1 MPIHFSIFCV
11 SRNFFW
17 VIVFAFGPYLQ
28 IGAQSTITG
37 TVQNSSNQSLE
48 LVNVLLLKAGDSA
61 LMKGSITAKNGTYK
75 FENVHTGKYLLKYSS
90 AGFEETYTN
99 VFEVNGREKEMNLGI
114 QQLNES
120 NVILSSVTL
129 TAIKPLFEQKIDR
142 MIINV
147 QSNITAA
154 GSSALEVLE
163 KSPGVVVNRQNNA
176 IAITGKEGVVVM
188 INGKVNNMPASA
200 IVQMLE
206 GINADNIERIELIT
220 TPPSNFDA
228 EGNAGFINIV
238 FKNNPDE
245 GLNGSFTLSMGYGRG
260 TTPAANFNFNYRHKK
275 LNLFGS
281 YSFKRDEFI
290 QDFYLSRSVS
300 NLPDTRETFI
310 YSRRDAVQR
319 NHNVRLGADYLLSA
333 KTVIGAVA
341 GMYDN
346 KWSMDAVNN
355 SSMLVNKAKDTS
367 VVLINDEINQWHHYM
382 MNVNLQHN
390 ISQTQR
396 ISFDA
401 DYLYYFDNNPTNYFN
416 SYYNAAGNLINDE
429 STTSG
434 KKTPIHIWVGKADY
448 ITTWGKA
455 EIETGIKGTAS
466 QFTNDVMVQNLE
478 QNQWV
483 TNYDYTAKYN
493 LKENIGAA
501 YGSLQIKPT
510 EKLTLKA
517 GIRYEFTYSHLGSA
531 NDPDIV
537 NRKYGNF
544 FPAFYISNK
553 INDASTINFSY
564 NRRITRPTFNNMA
577 PFIIFVDPN
586 TFLSGNAALR
596 PAISNAVKSDYSYKK
611 LIVSISYTDTKDA
624 FSLFQPHI
632 DSVTNKVV
640 ARTENMNGDKLVSAL
655 ISLPVTVNN
664 WWNMQNSVMGIWQQL
679 DVLYLKKNVQVIQK
693 YFRLSSSQNFILP
706 KQFSIQLSGFYQ
718 SSGFFG
724 MGIMEP
730 FGSLD
735 FGARKKTSN
744 GSFSF
749 TVSDIF
755 NTNRWDN
762 YIDLPEQNLISS
774 FRVQFLP
781 RTFQLTY
788 TRNFGKKDLREGRN
802 RTTGS
807 EEERQRVQ

>member
-1 MPIHFSIFCV
+1 MPVNFIFCY
-11 SRNFFW
+11 SRNFW
-17 VIVFAFGPYLQ
+17 CVVILVCSTYLQ
-28 IGAQSTITG
+28 LDAQSTITG
-37 TVQNSSNQSLE
+37 TVQNNSNQSLD

-61 LMKGSITAKNGTYK
+61 LIKGSITTKNGTYK
-75 FENVHTGKYLLKYSS
+75 FENIHKGSYLIKYSS
-90 AGFEETYTN
+90 SGFEEVYTN
-99 VFEVNGREKEMNLGI
+99 VFEVNGSEKEMKLGI
-114 QQLNES
+114 QQLKES
-120 NVILSSVTL
+120 NVVLSAVTV

-163 KSPGVVVNRQNNA
+163 KSPGVIVNRQNSS

-188 INGKVNNMPASA
+188 INGKVNNMPASSV
-200 IVQMLE
+200 VQMLE
-206 GINADNIERIELIT
+206 GMNAGDIERIELIT

-238 FKNNPDE
+238 FKNNPNE
-245 GLNGSFTLSMGYGRG
+245 GFNGSLSLTMGYGRG
-260 TTPAANFNFNYRHKK
+260 TTPAASFNFNYRHKK

-281 YSFKRDEFI
+281 YSFMRIDFI
-290 QDFYLSRSVS
+290 QDFYLYRSVS
-300 NLPDTRETFI
+300 NLPDTRETSI

-319 NHNVRLGADYLLSA
+319 NHNLRLGADYQLSP

-341 GMYDN
+341 GTYDN

-355 SSMLVNKAKDTS
+355 SLMLVNKAKDTS

-382 MNVNLQHN
+382 VNVNLQHN
-390 ISQTQR
+390 ISPTQR

-429 STTSG
+429 RTTSG

-448 ITTWGKA
+448 MTTIGKA

-466 QFTNDVMVQNLE
+466 QFTNDVMVQNLD

-493 LKENIGAA
+493 LKEHIGAA
-501 YGSLQIKPT
+501 YGSLQINPT

-517 GIRYEFTYSHLGSA
+517 GIRYEYTYSHLGSA
-531 NDPDIV
+531 NDPDLV

-544 FPAFYISNK
+544 FPTFYISNK

-586 TFLSGNAALR
+586 TFISGNAALR
-596 PAISNAVKSDYSYKK
+596 PAISSAVKSDYSYKK
-611 LIVSISYTDTKDA
+611 LIFSVSYTDTKDA
-624 FSLFQPHI
+624 FSMFQPHI

-640 ARTENMNGDKLVSAL
+640 ARTENMDGDKLVSAL

-664 WWNMQNSVMGIWQQL
+664 WWNMQNSVMGIWQRL
-679 DVLYLKKNVQVIQK
+679 DVLYLKEDVRVNQK
-693 YFRLSSSQNFILP
+693 YFRLSSSQTFILP
-706 KQFSIQLSGFYQ
+706 KDFSIQLSGFYQ
-718 SSGFFG
+718 SSGFLG
-724 MGIMEP
+724 MGILEP

-735 FGARKKTSN
+735 FGVRKKTNN

-749 TVSDIF
+749 NVSDIF

-762 YIDLPEQNLISS
+762 YIDLPEQNLIST
-774 FRVQFLP
+774 FRVQYFP
-781 RTFQLTY
+781 RTFRLTY
-788 TRNFGKKDLREGRN
+788 TRNFGKKDLKEGRT

>member
-1 MPIHFSIFCV
+1 MPINFSIFCI
-11 SRNFFW
+11 SRNFLC
-17 VIVFAFGPYLQ
+17 VIILAFSPYLQ
-28 IGAQSTITG
+28 LGAQSTITG
-37 TVQNSSNQSLE
+37 SVQNNSNQSLN

-61 LMKGSITAKNGTYK
+61 LIKGSITTKDGAYK
-75 FENVHTGKYLLKYSS
+75 FENIHTGRYLLKYSS

-99 VFEVNGREKEMNLGI
+99 VIEVNGSEKDIKLGI
-114 QQLNES
+114 QQLKES
-120 NVILSSVTL
+120 NVILSSVTV

-163 KSPGVVVNRQNNA
+163 KSPGVIVNRQNSS

-238 FKNNPDE
+238 FKNNPNE
-245 GLNGSFTLSMGYGRG
+245 GLNGSFSLSMGYGRG

-333 KTVIGAVA
+333 RTVIGAVA

-416 SYYNAAGNLINDE
+416 SYYNATGNLINDE
-429 STTSG
+429 RTTSG

-448 ITTWGKA
+448 ITTLGKA

-501 YGSLQIKPT
+501 YCSFQIKPT
-510 EKLTLKA
+510 EKLTLKG

-531 NDPDIV
+531 NDPDLV

-544 FPAFYISNK
+544 FPAFYISRK

-586 TFLSGNAALR
+586 TFISGNAAL

-655 ISLPVTVNN
+655 ISLPVTINN
-664 WWNMQNSVMGIWQQL
+664 RWNMQNSVMGIWQQL
-679 DVLYLKKNVQVIQK
+679 DVLYLKENVQVIQK
-693 YFRLSSSQNFILP
+693 YFRLSSSQNFFLP

-735 FGARKKTSN
+735 FGIRKKTSN

-749 TVSDIF
+749 NVSDIF

-762 YIDLPEQNLISS
+762 YIDLPEQNLIST

-781 RTFQLTY
+781 RTFQFTY
-788 TRNFGKKDLREGRN
+788 THNFGKKDLKEGRN